1 MGRPR
6 VNVFLMPGARV
17 LIRPARPQWLRWGRM
32 NDLTFIALSTAF
44 FAVSAGY
51 AWLCG
56 KLR

>member
-1 MGRPR
+1 MPR
-6 VNVFLMPGARV
+6 RRL
-17 LIRPARPQWLRWGRM
+17 LIRPARPQWLGWGRM